1 MLLALSIISSQAAAL
16 GATAYKVFDQRGGT
30 IGRVGGNDWVLP
42 DPDNFVSSRHAKVRW
57 EADGFYLEDTSS
69 NGTFL
74 NAPDKPV
81 SRTVPTKLQDGDR
94 LFIGDFEIIVQLI
107 ASAPASAPGV
117 GLGTV
122 DPLAALGAGLSQPR
136 ATPAAAMVHPSA
148 PPVSAAP
155 PVHPSAPHPAA
166 APAAPGA
173 SLIPD
178 NWEPTGFNSVS
189 AAHAVPSA
197 PQPVPTPA
205 PAPAAVPSPPA
216 SAPPAAAAASGGAAE
231 LLTSL
236 GLDPARVDP
245 AIQQQLGAVLRIA
258 VQGLMDVLK
267 SRADVKNTFR
277 LPITIIKPV
286 ENNPLKFSMNAEDA
300 LFNLFVK
307 RNPGY
312 LGPLEAFEE
321 GFQDAAFHQ
330 AAVLVGVRAAFYAM
344 LAKFHPTHLEEV
356 YERKVRR
363 TAMLGL
369 GGRGKYWELYR
380 ERFEE
385 IDRDREAHFQMLFG
399 EEFAR
404 AYNEHLQKLAADAR
418 LRRR

>member
-30 IGRVGGNDWVLP
+30 IGRVAGNDWVLP
-42 DPDNFVSSRHAKVRW
+42 DPDNFVSSRHANVRW
-57 EADGFYLEDTSS
+57 AAGAFYLEDTSS
-69 NGTFL
+69 NGTFI
-74 NAPDKPV
+74 NAPDKAV
-81 SRTVPTKLQDGDR
+81 SRAAPVRLQDGDR

-107 ASAPASAPGV
+107 DTAPASAPGV

-122 DPLAALGAGLSQPR
+122 DPLAALGAGLSAPR
-136 ATPAAAMVHPSA
+136 AAPPAAMVHPTA
-148 PPVSAAP
+148 PPAPAMVNPAAIP
-155 PVHPSAPHPAA
+155 A
-166 APAAPGA
+166 APASAIPGA
-173 SLIPD
+173 GQIPD
-178 NWEPTGFNSVS
+178 NWEATG
-189 AAHAVPSA
+189 AHAARGA
-197 PQPVPTPA
+197 PAPTPTPTPTPTPA
-205 PAPAAVPSPPA
+205 AAPPPPV
-216 SAPPAAAAASGGAAE
+216 SAQPAAATGGAADV
-231 LLTSL
+231 LTAL

-245 AIQQQLGAVLRIA
+245 ALQQQLGTILRIA
-258 VQGLMDVLK
+258 VQGLMEVLK
-267 SRADVKNTFR
+267 SRAEVKNTFR

-312 LGPLEAFEE
+312 LGPIEAFEE

-330 AAVLVGVRAAFYAM
+330 AAVLVGVRAAFNAM

-369 GGRGKYWELYR
+369 GGRGKFWELYR

-385 IDRDREAHFQMLFG
+385 IDRDREAHFQLLFG